1 MKIEEKYVRIGER
14 GQIVIPKK
22 MREESKMK
30 PGEIV
35 KIVNEPHQIVI
46 RKEQKISG
54 EELFFETLAKLKG
67 KITMKDWDKVHK
79 EREER

>member
-14 GQIVIPKK
+14 GQIVIPKR

-30 PGEIV
+30 PGEMV
-35 KIVNEPHQIVI
+35 KIVNEPNQIVI
-46 RKEQKISG
+46 RKEQKVSG
-54 EELFFETLAKLKG
+54 EELFFETLAKMKG
-67 KITMKDWDKVHK
+67 KITMKDWDRIHK